1 MKWKLA
7 IISLSIFIPMTTWA
21 SSIPESSEVV
31 LVYDN
36 ANAEQQTRYNYIYT
50 VNDDSTIYACEANRC
65 SMQELRDRGSVT
77 MTVYKLP
84 DGFSRPSNIVDQKL
98 LQEYVTLAE
107 KSYVLNNIST
117 NLSATDSGRP
127 YLEVNLY
134 ADGTS
139 TIASANYDKP
149 EFNQDTSGQTGS
161 AGLAMWLKIVI
172 GVIAIMVLVGL
183 AFFVLRLLKAR
194 RLRV

>member
-7 IISLSIFIPMTTWA
+7 IISLSIFIPITTWA
-21 SSIPESSEVV
+21 GSIPESSEVV
-31 LVYDN
+31 LVYEN
-36 ANAEQQTRYNYIYT
+36 ANQELQTRYNYIYT
-50 VNDDSTIYACEANRC
+50 VNDDQTIYACEANRC
-65 SMQELRDRGSVT
+65 SMQQLRDRGSVT

-84 DGFSRPSNIVDQKL
+84 DGFSRPSNIVDQKV
-98 LQEYVTLAE
+98 LQEYVSLAE

-117 NLSATDSGRP
+117 NLSATDNGRP

-139 TIASANYDKP
+139 TMASANYDKP
-149 EFNQDTSGQTGS
+149 EFNQDKNGPIGS
-161 AGLAMWLKIVI
+161 TGLALWLKIVI
-172 GVIAIMVLVGL
+172 GVTAVIVVGALV
-183 AFFVLRLLKAR
+183 FFLLRLLKAR

>member
-7 IISLSIFIPMTTWA
+7 IISLSIFIPITTWA

-31 LVYDN
+31 LVYEN
-36 ANAEQQTRYNYIYT
+36 ANEEQQTRYNYIYT

-127 YLEVNLY
+127 YVEVNLY

-149 EFNQDTSGQTGS
+149 EFNQDKNRQTGNT
-161 AGLAMWLKIVI
+161 GLSMWLKIIIGIIAVI
-172 GVIAIMVLVGL
+172 VVGVLV
-183 AFFVLRLLKAR
+183 FFLFRILKAR